1 MHNRE
6 QQDP

>member
-1 MHNRE
+1 LRE